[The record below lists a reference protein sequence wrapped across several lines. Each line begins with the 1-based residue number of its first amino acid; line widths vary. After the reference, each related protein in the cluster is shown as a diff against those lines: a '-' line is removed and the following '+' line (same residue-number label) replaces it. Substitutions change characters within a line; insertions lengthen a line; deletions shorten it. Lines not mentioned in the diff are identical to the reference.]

1 MRVPSHHIAKRR
13 FYINTPVLY
22 SSEDYQFSNPENS
35 SEHTEQGTPMEMSQS
50 QEDGT
55 SNQKPS
61 VIIEQDNNVT
71 ESTNAWGSVVACLV
85 VVNDIQSIMGYIFI
99 DFQQTLTKGMLG

>member
-1 MRVPSHHIAKRR
+1 MNRFTTEIRNYYNYDERR

-35 SEHTEQGTPMEMSQS
+35 SEHTEQGTPMEKEREMIEDMDVGERDDALECQGESSREQS

-55 SNQKPS
+55 T
-61 VIIEQDNNVT
+61 VT
-71 ESTNAWGSVVACLV
+71 KSPT
-85 VVNDIQSIMGYIFI
+85 
-99 DFQQTLTKGMLG
+99 